1 MREYLEE
8 KPADLNSPELV
19 RELNEVLAKLVP
31 LPTNNILQ
39 LIYKKILALLK
50 KHSVKNQVLFIS
62 IRKDGELEGN
72 AKALYPYV
80 KGEKVVCAKMLPH
93 SLFTGFKLFYQVYTS
108 RIIVTD
114 DYLRYLRHFQLRE
127 EQRVIQLW
135 HACGAFKKFGQRG
148 TNMSIYYDNATHAQY
163 NLVTVS
169 SESIRSIYA
178 DAFNI
183 DIGKVKSLGCPRTDY
198 FFDTEWIHNTKEKI
212 YLAYPE
218 WRKKK
223 IILYAPTFR
232 DINEDRSQFHP
243 ELDFDLLSKKLLPDQ
258 MFLICPHPVM
268 KNSIIEREYD
278 NIRVIREFSTNDL
291 MHISYMLITDYSS
304 VIFEY
309 ALLNKPIA
317 FFCYDLANY
326 NRGFYLKYP
335 EDLPG
340 DVYETQEELMDYI
353 ICEDKHS
360 MTEKHTRFVEKY
372 MSACD
377 GHSSERIADLINSY
391 MEEAGNGKK

>member
-1 MREYLEE
+1 
-8 KPADLNSPELV
+8 
-19 RELNEVLAKLVP
+19 
-31 LPTNNILQ
+31 
-39 LIYKKILALLK
+39 
-50 KHSVKNQVLFIS
+50 
-62 IRKDGELEGN
+62 
-72 AKALYPYV
+72 
-80 KGEKVVCAKMLPH
+80 
-93 SLFTGFKLFYQVYTS
+93 
-108 RIIVTD
+108 
-114 DYLRYLRHFQLRE
+114 
-127 EQRVIQLW
+127 
-135 HACGAFKKFGQRG
+135 
-148 TNMSIYYDNATHAQY
+148 MSIYYDNATHAQY

-183 DIGKVKSLGCPRTDY
+183 DISKVKALGCPRTDY
-198 FFDTEWIHNTKEKI
+198 FFDAEWIQNTKEKI
-212 YLAYPE
+212 YSAYPE

-268 KNSIIEREYD
+268 KNSIIEGEYD

-309 ALLNKPIA
+309 ALLKKPIA

-360 MTEKHTRFVEKY
+360 MTEKYTRFVEKY

-391 MEEAGNGKK
+391 MEEADNGKK